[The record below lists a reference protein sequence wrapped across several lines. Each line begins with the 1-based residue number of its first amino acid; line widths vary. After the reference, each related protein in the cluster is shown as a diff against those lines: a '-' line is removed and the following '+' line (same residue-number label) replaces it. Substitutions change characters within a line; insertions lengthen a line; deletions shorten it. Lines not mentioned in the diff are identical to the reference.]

1 MLIMKNYIVM
11 NLINILHLLNLYDYL
26 NNNQL
31 IKEELHKFNTNNE
44 ELYCNEYDKYFAPS
58 APILLPE

>member
-1 MLIMKNYIVM
+1 MLIKKNYTVM
-11 NLINILHLLNLYDYL
+11 NLINILHLHLQYYYL

-31 IKEELHKFNTNNE
+31 RKRKLRKSNVNNE
-44 ELYCNEYDKYFAPS
+44 ELYCNEFDKYFAPS